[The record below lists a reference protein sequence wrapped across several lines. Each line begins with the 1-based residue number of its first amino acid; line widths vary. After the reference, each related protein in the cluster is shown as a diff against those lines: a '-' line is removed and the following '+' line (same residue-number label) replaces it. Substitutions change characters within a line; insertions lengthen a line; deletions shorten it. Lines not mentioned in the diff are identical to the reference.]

1 MGILMQLGV
10 ADPVPTLNAP
20 AVSHPSQQGFWGC
33 AEAGETE
40 VFGLEWLAVAAACC
54 HDFNDPARAE
64 PLLADVVWRLF
75 GSQRPGDVSTM
86 ADLVIRCQE
95 RDLAFSF
102 ELTQDLALQRP
113 LVGLLLRR
121 SLWLDGQEEV
131 GALLLELL
139 KNGFWV
145 CRASAWI
152 SKPWRSSSPS
162 SVFSTARS
170 WFSPVA

>member
-20 AVSHPSQQGFWGC
+20 AVSRQSQQGFWGC
-33 AEAGETE
+33 AEAGKKE
-40 VFGLEWLAVAAACC
+40 VFGLEGLAVAATCC
-54 HDFNDPARAE
+54 HDFNDPARAD

-75 GSQRPGDVSTM
+75 GLQGPGDVSAM

-95 RDLAFSF
+95 RDLTFAF
-102 ELTQDLALQRP
+102 ELTLDLAMQRP
-113 LVGLLLRR
+113 LV
-121 SLWLDGQEEV
+121 SLDCQEEV

-145 CRASAWI
+145 
-152 SKPWRSSSPS
+152 
-162 SVFSTARS
+162 
-170 WFSPVA
+170 

>member
-20 AVSHPSQQGFWGC
+20 AVSHQSQQGFWGC
-33 AEAGETE
+33 AEAGEKE
-40 VFGLEWLAVAAACC
+40 VFSLEWLAVAAPGC
-54 HDFNDPARAE
+54 HDFNDPARAD
-64 PLLADVVWRLF
+64 PLFTDVVWRLF
-75 GSQRPGDVSTM
+75 RSQRPGDVSTM
-86 ADLVIRCQE
+86 ADLVIGCQE

-102 ELTQDLALQRP
+102 ELTLDLAMQRP
-113 LVGLLLRR
+113 LVGL
-121 SLWLDGQEEV
+121 DIQEEV

-145 CRASAWI
+145 CKASAWI

>member
-20 AVSHPSQQGFWGC
+20 AVSHQSQQGFWGC

-102 ELTQDLALQRP
+102 ELTQDLAMQRP

-121 SLWLDGQEEV
+121 SLRLDGQEEV
-131 GALLLELL
+131 DAT
-139 KNGFWV
+139 
-145 CRASAWI
+145 
-152 SKPWRSSSPS
+152 PP
-162 SVFSTARS
+162 
-170 WFSPVA
+170 P